1 MNTINP
7 LYIKWSVIGA
17 MVGSLSPILI
27 YNMAHYMEKYN
38 FAPEFAPE
46 IVQSINGA
54 LTQTVAGDRNTETFL
69 GKDMVKPTPQ
79 VTPTIAEIT
88 PIATPITEPKP
99 VESDYSKYS
108 VKVTNTNLTIPK
120 ELGKINKPNFAGSY
134 YILGVGCKPKC
145 EGYKIYNLTTGES
158 FGNLKISNE
167 RNDVTGIRLHYKVN
181 SKLLVANTYD
191 KNNVC
196 SAREFLFENNSFTPL
211 TTKISCN
218 EK

>member
-1 MNTINP
+1 MNNVNP

-38 FAPEFAPE
+38 FAPE

-54 LTQTVAGDRNTETFL
+54 ITQTVAGDRNTETFL
-69 GKDMVKPTPQ
+69 EKDMVKPTPQ
-79 VTPTIAEIT
+79 VTPTIAEST
-88 PIATPITEPKP
+88 PIATPVVEPKP

-108 VKVTNTNLTIPK
+108 VKVTNTNLSIPK

-134 YILGVGCKPKC
+134 YILGVGCKTKC
-145 EGYKIYNLTTGES
+145 EGYKIYNLETNQS
-158 FGNLKISNE
+158 LGNIKISNE
-167 RNDVTGIRLHYKVN
+167 RNDVSGIKLHYKVN

-191 KNNVC
+191 KNDVC
-196 SAREFLFENNSFTPL
+196 SAREFLFENDSFTPL
-211 TTKISCN
+211 TTKLNCN
-218 EK
+218 